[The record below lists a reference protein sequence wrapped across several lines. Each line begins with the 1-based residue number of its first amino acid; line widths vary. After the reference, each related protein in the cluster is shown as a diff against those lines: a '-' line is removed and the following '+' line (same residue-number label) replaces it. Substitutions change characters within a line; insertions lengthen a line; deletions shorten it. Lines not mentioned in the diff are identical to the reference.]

1 MFSIFNFKD
10 YCQSQRWTIDRY
22 TSEFTLQFRICRFLQ
37 SLDSNLVIELE
48 SNINR
53 YGLEKF
59 TKKEIDIEY
68 YKNDDKHSCIE
79 LKYIRDEGS
88 YNIGMFSFYEDIKFV
103 EELIESGKFENGYCV
118 LFTSI
123 NKLYTPP
130 NRILNPKNKENLK
143 LYESFRID
151 KQLGGTVSIKT
162 GSLDKS
168 ISIKG
173 KYNLN
178 WFDFDNE
185 IKSCV
190 IRINQ

>member
-10 YCQSQRWTIDRY
+10 YYQSQRWTIDRY

-118 LFTSI
+118 LFNSI
-123 NKLYTPP
+123 NKLYTSP

>member
-1 MFSIFNFKD
+1 MFLISEFKK
-10 YCQSQRWTIDRY
+10 YSQSNSWNIDRY

-37 SLDSNLVIELE
+37 SIDSNFMIELE

-53 YGLEKF
+53 YSLEKF
-59 TKKEIDIEY
+59 TKKEIDIDY

-79 LKYIRDEGS
+79 LKYVRDKGS

-103 EELIESGKFENGYCV
+103 EELVESGKFKNGYCI

-123 NKLYTPP
+123 KELYTPP
-130 NRILNPKNKENLK
+130 NKKLNPKNKDNIR
-143 LYESFRID
+143 LYDSFRVK
-151 KQLGGTVSIKT
+151 KQLSGTVSIKT
-162 GSLDKS
+162 GPLNKS

-178 WFDFDNE
+178 WFDFQDD
-185 IKSCV
+185 IKCCV
-190 IRINQ
+190 LNI

>member
-1 MFSIFNFKD
+1 MFLISEFKK
-10 YCQSQRWTIDRY
+10 YSQSNSWNIDRY

-37 SLDSNLVIELE
+37 SIDSNFMIELE

-53 YGLEKF
+53 YSLEKF
-59 TKKEIDIEY
+59 TKKEIDIDY

-79 LKYIRDEGS
+79 LKYVRDKGS

-103 EELIESGKFENGYCV
+103 EELVESGKFQNGYCI

-123 NKLYTPP
+123 KELYTPP
-130 NRILNPKNKENLK
+130 NKKLNPKNKENIR
-143 LYESFRID
+143 LYDSFRVK
-151 KQLGGTVSIKT
+151 KQLSGTVSIKT
-162 GSLDKS
+162 GPLNKS

-178 WFDFDNE
+178 WFDFQDD
-185 IKSCV
+185 IKCCV
-190 IRINQ
+190 LNI

>member
-1 MFSIFNFKD
+1 MFLISEFKK
-10 YCQSQRWTIDRY
+10 YSQSNSWNIDRY

-37 SLDSNLVIELE
+37 SIDSNFMIELE

-53 YGLEKF
+53 YSLEKF
-59 TKKEIDIEY
+59 TKKEIDIDY

-79 LKYIRDEGS
+79 LKYVRDKGS

-103 EELIESGKFENGYCV
+103 EELVESGKFKNGYCI

-123 NKLYTPP
+123 KELYTPP
-130 NRILNPKNKENLK
+130 NKKLNPKNKENIR
-143 LYESFRID
+143 LYDSFRVK
-151 KQLGGTVSIKT
+151 KQLSGTVSIKT
-162 GSLDKS
+162 GPLNKS

-178 WFDFDNE
+178 WFDFQDD
-185 IKSCV
+185 IKCCV
-190 IRINQ
+190 LNI

>member
-1 MFSIFNFKD
+1 MFSISNFKD

-103 EELIESGKFENGYCV
+103 EELIEVKSTQYPFSN
-118 LFTSI
+118 FPDSI
-123 NKLYTPP
+123 NSST